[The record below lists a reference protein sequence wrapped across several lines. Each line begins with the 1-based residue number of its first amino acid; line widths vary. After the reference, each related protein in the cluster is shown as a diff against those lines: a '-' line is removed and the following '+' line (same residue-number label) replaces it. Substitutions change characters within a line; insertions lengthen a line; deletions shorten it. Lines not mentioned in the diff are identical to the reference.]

1 MNTTKK
7 TIQPIDKEIEILLDL
22 GVTRSAIRAA
32 LLKTGWTKLQ
42 VENAMPT
49 ASRACF
55 VSDYFD
61 WLASEER
68 SLDAAREYIRNPANS
83 DNVRKY
89 EKMHLNTAEL
99 ALKIWAAK

>member
-1 MNTTKK
+1 MN
-7 TIQPIDKEIEILLDL
+7 
-22 GVTRSAIRAA
+22 
-32 LLKTGWTKLQ
+32 
-42 VENAMPT
+42 
-49 ASRACF
+49 
-55 VSDYFD
+55 DYFD